1 MAITYNGA
9 ERRNHYSSPSALN
22 PVWGSGVEPPP
33 SSRLTFQL
41 QADEVGVA
49 KVLQEDAVGGAGLEV
64 EGDVG
69 AGLALE
75 GGEVEVGRRR
85 GERGGVPVVVC
96 GKEDK
101 KKKKHSHRAH
111 ELMHVQ
117 QLPAIMVILI

>member
-1 MAITYNGA
+1 MERSTIITTA
-9 ERRNHYSSPSALN
+9 
-22 PVWGSGVEPPP
+22 
-33 SSRLTFQL
+33 SRLTFQL

-49 KVLQEDAVGGAGLEV
+49 QVLQKDAVRGAGLEV

-96 GKEDK
+96 GRGNKRALN
-101 KKKKHSHRAH
+101 SHRAR
-111 ELMHVQ
+111 
-117 QLPAIMVILI
+117 

>member
-1 MAITYNGA
+1 MELSTIITA
-9 ERRNHYSSPSALN
+9 A
-22 PVWGSGVEPPP
+22 
-33 SSRLTFQL
+33 SRLTFQF

-49 KVLQEDAVGGAGLEV
+49 QVLQEDAVGGAGLEV

-96 GKEDK
+96 GRGEK
-101 KKKKHSHRAH
+101 KKRA
-111 ELMHVQ
+111 LNSYRDR
-117 QLPAIMVILI
+117 

>member
-1 MAITYNGA
+1 MGIGGGAI
-9 ERRNHYSSPSALN
+9 
-22 PVWGSGVEPPP
+22 PP
-33 SSRLTFQL
+33 SRLTFQL

-49 KVLQEDAVGGAGLEV
+49 EVLQEDAVGGAGLEV

-96 GKEDK
+96 GKEERERK
-101 KKKKHSHRAH
+101 KKKSADIGPINSC
-111 ELMHVQ
+111 MYSGYQ
-117 QLPAIMVILI
+117 Q

>member
-1 MAITYNGA
+1 MAITYNRA
-9 ERRNHYSSPSALN
+9 EHRNHYSGLSALN
-22 PVWGSGVEPPP
+22 PVWGLGVEPPP
-33 SSRLTFQL
+33 SRLTFQL

-75 GGEVEVGRRR
+75 GGKVEVGRRR

-96 GKEDK
+96 GRK

-111 ELMHVQ
+111 
-117 QLPAIMVILI
+117 